1 MENSS
6 KKSLSCKKMQVIPP
20 GMDFSSVKVQEDAD
34 DDATSGLGEG
44 SPKAIPTICSDVSPS
59 LPASLWVGV
68 CTCHLCCS
76 LVMARGHSCRLCDS
90 LQIRT
95 SQ

>member
-1 MENSS
+1 
-6 KKSLSCKKMQVIPP
+6 MQVIPP

-59 LPASLWVGV
+59 LPAYLCVRARVCVICAALW
-68 CTCHLCCS
+68 
-76 LVMARGHSCRLCDS
+76 
-90 LQIRT
+90 
-95 SQ
+95 